1 MKEFYNTKDI
11 MRITGFKATKSRDI
25 IVKLKEE
32 LVTEYPNMTM
42 IGCIIPIWYFNEK
55 VLGHKNNTKKEP

>member
-1 MKEFYNTKDI
+1 MKEFYNTKDV
-11 MRITGFKATKSRDI
+11 MRITGFKTTKSRDI

-32 LVTEYPNMTM
+32 LVAEYPNMTM